1 MRSIPSFSNPA
12 RGLFAPGGL
21 VLALLLWAS
30 PPAAGQTGK
39 LHMTT
44 GAITSGALD
53 STLVYQ
59 NRALK
64 GQLLHLQP
72 DDLALAVVAGT
83 VRTTSHLPEAGG
95 SEFHPQGVPT
105 GKSFPAAAD
114 VYDGASDGIHIYA
127 WRWHEAK
134 LVRFDLDWGNP
145 VVVFSLPMETFSK
158 AYMGVTYDPVT
169 KSVWL
174 SPWIDLKGRLDNYSL
189 DGQLLRSFPTTDPE
203 AKGAGLAMDYS
214 DDTLWFFNWTQ
225 NRYEQYSRAG
235 TLLSTLG
242 GMTRIYGAEFD
253 APSGA
258 ARGQVFAWGSNFNGQ
273 TNVPPGL
280 DDVVEVA
287 AGRSHSL
294 ARRADG
300 SVVAW
305 GAGAINNGAAPDY
318 GQSIVPSN
326 ATNVAQITAGYYH
339 SAALRR
345 DGRVVVWGGIDASTR
360 NAPSGATNL
369 AAIDSRIY
377 HTLALRA
384 DGNFLAWGNNH
395 PPPPFGVPGAT
406 AIAAGAN
413 HNLALKPDGM
423 LVGWGNNTYGTTNIP
438 PSATNVVAV
447 DAGSYH
453 NLALRSDGK
462 VIAWGWNFQGQT
474 NVPQGLANVV
484 AIAAGDNSSMALRA
498 NGSVAAWGQSSGVV
512 PPGLANV
519 VAIAAGTSHSLAL
532 VNDGS
537 PVVLRHPVEWVA
549 AEGGEARFAAAAV
562 GKIPLSYQ
570 WQRNGVDIPGAVSP
584 TLVLPS
590 VGATN
595 SGWYR
600 VVVRNP
606 VWTNASTAA
615 ELIIGEPP
623 KIVAQPA
630 SVSRIETGEA
640 RFSVV
645 AEGRPPL
652 TYQWWHESQ
661 RVVFGTN
668 QTLILTNL
676 QLANAGAYSVV
687 VANPF
692 GFTTSSNALLRVP
705 RLPSLGETVGQPD
718 WIWRTGGTKPWSPQ
732 FTLTGDS
739 VAGARSG
746 AIGHSQESWIETT
759 VTGVGRLQFMWKCSS
774 EFNWDFLEFWRDGT
788 LAKRISGEVD
798 WVQVSVDFSGG
809 THTVR
814 WRYVKDN
821 SAFSGHDAAWLDE
834 VAFFVPPDGAPEIL
848 QDPSDVYATPGG
860 SATFVVDALGWPP
873 PSFQWR
879 LDGKDLPNKTNATL
893 VLNSLQLA
901 QAGVYTVVAR
911 NGLGSATSLPARL
924 TLGYPPSFEEHPQD
938 ISVLAGADVA
948 FTSKLSENSTPPAQW
963 IWHKNFRALPGAGVD
978 NPGLIL
984 TNVSHLDSGSY
995 HVRAQNLFGS
1005 ASSRSARLSVFNPT
1019 PKLLPLALT
1028 GWNYD
1033 MVVEKGATGQK
1044 QVADDAI
1051 PIAFFEL
1058 DFKQLST
1065 GLPPNRVFNS
1075 ASNSNVLFA
1084 LEPYELK
1091 NALIL
1096 NSTPTNRAG
1105 TLALDQPRK
1114 FKRLSIAATSYNGHL
1129 ALADLRLNFSDGSS
1143 SSNIRLNAQD
1153 ISLGSGSGI
1162 GAIAGLDY
1170 VLVYKESGIYKFLL
1184 HRPSP
1189 PGVGMWATEVD
1200 LTSLGLEEKFLQ
1212 SVAFTNRAANPAA
1225 QTLVFAVSGEP
1236 TDAPP
1241 PPFFAVEPLTTT
1253 AALGSPV
1260 AFATIAVGS
1269 QPMSYQWRL
1278 NNADLPDETNSFL
1291 RFAAVSPAQGGA
1303 YTLLARNVDGQTL
1316 SAAASLYVLSP
1327 TPEPPFLSIAI
1338 DPQSLAPRL
1347 VLKGEPGRSYT
1358 LQSSTN
1364 LTRWLDAQS
1373 ILLTN
1378 QEQTLPLP
1386 APQASQF
1393 LRVRVD

>member
-1 MRSIPSFSNPA
+1 
-12 RGLFAPGGL
+12 
-21 VLALLLWAS
+21 
-30 PPAAGQTGK
+30 
-39 LHMTT
+39 MTT

-53 STLVYQ
+53 STLVYH

-64 GQLLHLQP
+64 GQWLHLQP

-189 DGQLLRSFPTTDPE
+189 DGQLMRSFPTADPE

-369 AAIDSRIY
+369 AAIDSWIY
-377 HTLALRA
+377 RTLALRA

-423 LVGWGNNTYGTTNIP
+423 LVGWGSNTYGTTNIP
-438 PSATNVVAV
+438 PSATNIVAV
-447 DAGSYH
+447 DAGSFH

-484 AIAAGDNSSMALRA
+484 AIAAGEYSSMALRA
-498 NGSVAAWGQSSGVV
+498 NGSVAVWGQSIGGV

-519 VAIAAGTSHSLAL
+519 VAIAAGTSHALAV

-570 WQRNGVDIPGAVSP
+570 WQRNGVDIPGAESP

-600 VVVRNP
+600 VVVRNA

-615 ELIIGEPP
+615 ELVLGEPP
-623 KIVAQPA
+623 KI
-630 SVSRIETGEA
+630 
-640 RFSVV
+640 
-645 AEGRPPL
+645 
-652 TYQWWHESQ
+652 
-661 RVVFGTN
+661 
-668 QTLILTNL
+668 
-676 QLANAGAYSVV
+676 
-687 VANPF
+687 
-692 GFTTSSNALLRVP
+692 
-705 RLPSLGETVGQPD
+705 
-718 WIWRTGGTKPWSPQ
+718 
-732 FTLTGDS
+732 
-739 VAGARSG
+739 
-746 AIGHSQESWIETT
+746 
-759 VTGVGRLQFMWKCSS
+759 
-774 EFNWDFLEFWRDGT
+774 
-788 LAKRISGEVD
+788 
-798 WVQVSVDFSGG
+798 
-809 THTVR
+809 
-814 WRYVKDN
+814 
-821 SAFSGHDAAWLDE
+821 
-834 VAFFVPPDGAPEIL
+834 L
-848 QDPSDVYATPGG
+848 QDPTDVYATQGG
-860 SATFVVDALGWPP
+860 SATFVVEATGWPT

-893 VLNSLQLA
+893 VLNNVQSA
-901 QAGVYTVVAR
+901 QFGLYTAVAR
-911 NGLGSATSLPARL
+911 NSLGSATSLPARL
-924 TLGYPPSFEEHPQD
+924 ALGYPPSFEEHPQD
-938 ISVLAGADVA
+938 ILVPSGADVA
-948 FTSKLSENSTPPAQW
+948 FTFKLSDNTTPPAQW
-963 IWHKNFRALPGAGVD
+963 SWFKNSMALPGTGVAD
-978 NPGLIL
+978 TSLIL

-995 HVRAQNLFGS
+995 YVRAQNAFGS
-1005 ASSRSARLSVFNPT
+1005 ASSRSARLSVFNPSI
-1019 PKLLPLALT
+1019 KLLPLALT

-1051 PIAFFEL
+1051 PIAFFESG
-1058 DFKQLST
+1058 FKQLST

-1075 ASNSNVLFA
+1075 ASTSNVLFA

-1129 ALADLRLNFSDGSS
+1129 ALADFRLNFSDGSS

-1189 PGVGMWATEVD
+1189 PGMGMWATEVD
-1200 LTSLGLEEKFLQ
+1200 LTSLGLEDKFLQ

-1236 TDAPP
+1236 NDAPP
-1241 PPFFAVEPLTTT
+1241 
-1253 AALGSPV
+1253 
-1260 AFATIAVGS
+1260 
-1269 QPMSYQWRL
+1269 
-1278 NNADLPDETNSFL
+1278 
-1291 RFAAVSPAQGGA
+1291 
-1303 YTLLARNVDGQTL
+1303 
-1316 SAAASLYVLSP
+1316 
-1327 TPEPPFLSIAI
+1327 PPFLSIAI
-1338 DPQSLAPRL
+1338 DPASLAPRL
-1347 VLKGEPGRSYT
+1347 ALKGEPGRSYT